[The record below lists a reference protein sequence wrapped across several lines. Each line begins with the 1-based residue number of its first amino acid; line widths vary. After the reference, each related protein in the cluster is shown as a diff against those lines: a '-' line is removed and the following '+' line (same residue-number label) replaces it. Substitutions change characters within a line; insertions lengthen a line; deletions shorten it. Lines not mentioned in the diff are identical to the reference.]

1 MELPTSECKLVQ
13 IASWAELNRF
23 LDEFAQ
29 KTHGPIARCLLARLI
44 TQSSSP
50 GQPQPWQPC
59 VAMMQN
65 ALGIPPLASLS
76 SPLGIPAVFSQYTLL
91 VRHKSQ
97 PVTTTGLCLGGLERL
112 YACCVQK
119 HQPRCIGWMCIVHV
133 WSASYCLRK
142 HCQKLMSL
150 HVQDLIAGRLS

>member
-1 MELPTSECKLVQ
+1 MEAPRSALKFVQ

-59 VAMMQN
+59 TAMMQN

-97 PVTTTGLCLGGLERL
+97 PVATTGLCWGGWRDYMHAVYRNINRVVLDGCAL
-112 YACCVQK
+112 Y
-119 HQPRCIGWMCIVHV
+119 MCGLLHTVY
-133 WSASYCLRK
+133 ASTVK
-142 HCQKLMSL
+142 K
-150 HVQDLIAGRLS
+150 